1 MSFSSTSRDALH
13 DLIREGK
20 PPVMKPNGDAP
31 HNSFYYVPVHDGYH
45 RWYWDRHKQVR
56 NDDGSVTIV
65 KRETLQ

>member
-1 MSFSSTSRDALH
+1 
-13 DLIREGK
+13 
-20 PPVMKPNGDAP
+20 MKPNGDGP
-31 HNSFYYVPVHDGYH
+31 HNSFYYVPVHEGYH